1 MREYKIIS
9 QFFVYGG
16 KFMIKQNK
24 ENNKGFSLIE
34 LIVVMA
40 IMVVLIGVLS
50 SAVLGYVNK
59 AKTAK
64 DIQAA
69 DELGRAVRRCLL
81 YSNAITLDNKYMT
94 GVGWNSAN
102 PSASGDDGSLLDI
115 VCEEMGGTLPLS
127 SLDEDYLWILQ
138 VYYSDSIE
146 NEENLVVNIYL
157 GPSNNPNKMMKGAK
171 IDSQYML
178 YPEVGSYWK

>member
-9 QFFVYGG
+9 QLFVYGG

-59 AKTAK
+59 A
-64 DIQAA
+64 
-69 DELGRAVRRCLL
+69 
-81 YSNAITLDNKYMT
+81 
-94 GVGWNSAN
+94 
-102 PSASGDDGSLLDI
+102 
-115 VCEEMGGTLPLS
+115 
-127 SLDEDYLWILQ
+127 
-138 VYYSDSIE
+138 
-146 NEENLVVNIYL
+146 
-157 GPSNNPNKMMKGAK
+157 
-171 IDSQYML
+171 
-178 YPEVGSYWK
+178 